1 MATQKT
7 DPGSPTSEEINDGPE
22 DIEEEID
29 VEAADD
35 FGDETQ
41 SNEERAALEGM
52 EQESLIDPRG
62 EDDAAE

>member
-7 DPGSPTSEEINDGPE
+7 DFVPPASDDINDGPE
-22 DIEEEID
+22 EIEEEVD
-29 VEAADD
+29 VEATDD

-52 EQESLIDPRG
+52 EQDSLIDPRG
-62 EDDAAE
+62 EDDDVE